1 MYRTIRTILRY
12 DTIHTI
18 HILYCTIHEYLR
30 YVDTIQKFL
39 HPIRYVSYDTYHV
52 SYDTDNY
59 GSKLLKTSEKLEFN
73 ENL

>member
-39 HPIRYVSYDTYHV
+39 HTIRYVSYDI
-52 SYDTDNY
+52 DNY